1 MAKTPPR
8 RSAKAVSL
16 TAPPNISATP
26 IAASSKCASFGMSA
40 IQAVMRG
47 DDPPGILR
55 DLNET
60 EMLHFD
66 VVGSGWLVNKGELV
80 DHRPRVVRI

>member
-1 MAKTPPR
+1 
-8 RSAKAVSL
+8 
-16 TAPPNISATP
+16 
-26 IAASSKCASFGMSA
+26 MSA